1 MQFVPVWEI
10 VYSNLVVSANGRRNS
25 VSVLPI
31 AYRKSFGYCVR
42 WKIEVLS

>member
-31 AYRKSFGYCVR
+31 AYRKAFGYCMW
-42 WKIEVLS
+42 WKMEVLS